1 MIHLQL
7 KKNLS
12 GADGPFTLEVD
23 LAIAKGEF
31 MALYGPSG
39 AGKTSVLRMLA
50 GFMRPDAGLI
60 RVGNET
66 WFQSSKG
73 LYLPPQKRSIGMVF
87 QAYSLFPN
95 MSVYENLAFALPKG
109 ASTDSIRELLALIE
123 LEGLQDK
130 RPHILSGGQKQR
142 VALARA
148 ILRKPDILLLDEPLS
163 ALDTKMRG
171 KLQDMLRTVHA
182 RYGMSTLLVSHDLL
196 EVQRLA
202 SRMCLLEG
210 GSIAYDGAP
219 GDFHL
224 G

>member
-1 MIHLQL
+1 MIHLTL
-7 KKNLS
+7 EKKLS
-12 GADGPFTLEVD
+12 GADGPFTLQVD

-31 MALYGPSG
+31 LALYGPSG
-39 AGKTSVLRMLA
+39 AGKTSILRMLA
-50 GFMRPDAGLI
+50 GFMRPDAGHI
-60 RVGNET
+60 QVGDET
-66 WFQSSKG
+66 WFHSSKS
-73 LYLPPQKRSIGMVF
+73 LHVPPQKRSIGMVF

-109 ASTDSIRELLALIE
+109 ASPESIRELLALIE

-148 ILRKPDILLLDEPLS
+148 ILRKPKILLLDEPLS
-163 ALDTKMRG
+163 ALDTKMRR
-171 KLQDMLRTVHA
+171 KLQDMLLTVHA
-182 RYGMSTLLVSHDLL
+182 RYDMSTVLVSHDLL

-219 GDFHL
+219 DAFPL
-224 G
+224 S